1 MATTASAAL
10 HEHDGITLAG
20 LVRKG
25 ELHPRELVEAVIERI
40 EALNPKL
47 GCVVA
52 PMFDEARRVAGE
64 PLPAG
69 PLAGV
74 PFLLQRRRCGT
85 MPAIPLGTIMSGP
98 EHLHRASLLANRR
111 AASRFHLGAAR

>member
-40 EALNPKL
+40 EAL
-47 GCVVA
+47 
-52 PMFDEARRVAGE
+52 AR
-64 PLPAG
+64 
-69 PLAGV
+69 
-74 PFLLQRRRCGT
+74 
-85 MPAIPLGTIMSGP
+85 
-98 EHLHRASLLANRR
+98 
-111 AASRFHLGAAR
+111 